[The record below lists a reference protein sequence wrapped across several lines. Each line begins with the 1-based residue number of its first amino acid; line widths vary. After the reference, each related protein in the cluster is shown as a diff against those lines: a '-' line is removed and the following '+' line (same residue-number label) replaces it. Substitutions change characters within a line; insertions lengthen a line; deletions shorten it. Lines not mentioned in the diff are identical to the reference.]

1 MFGSPVRISAGW
13 YSIVCGACFYWL
25 HLPPGWCLLVSWLVS
40 VFFWTIP
47 VYYFVKWR
55 RNVTERKTLRIV
67 AQLEADNAMVEMK
80 EMKELK
86 ETNSEKPEK
95 ENEDLVEVNSIVPPN
110 DSSAGLSA
118 NSSEPQAIDV
128 TPITEVKEDLSTE
141 LQVVTSTP

>member
-1 MFGSPVRISAGW
+1 
-13 YSIVCGACFYWL
+13 
-25 HLPPGWCLLVSWLVS
+25 
-40 VFFWTIP
+40 
-47 VYYFVKWR
+47 
-55 RNVTERKTLRIV
+55 
-67 AQLEADNAMVEMK
+67 MK